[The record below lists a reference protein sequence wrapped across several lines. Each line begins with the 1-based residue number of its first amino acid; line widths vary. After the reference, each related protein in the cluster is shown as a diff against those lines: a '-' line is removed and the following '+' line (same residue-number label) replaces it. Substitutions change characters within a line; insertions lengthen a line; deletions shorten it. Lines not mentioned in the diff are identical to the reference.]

1 MLVRIYFERNHVENT
16 IMTQCITDNE
26 TRYFYP
32 ESSCFFGGGFFGVSL
47 DSRDYED
54 ENGERIFSFDNDEFV
69 ARVTKLIA
77 ENPDF
82 IENFSSLNEFGRED
96 ERFRNKELD
105 DIDYELNYDSEGSPK
120 STGEFYEW
128 TLIREFETD
137 EEF

>member
-1 MLVRIYFERNHVENT
+1 MLVRIYFERNSVENT

-32 ESSCFFGGGFFGVSL
+32 DSSCFFDGGFFGVSL

-54 ENGERIFSFDNDEFV
+54 ENGEPMFDSESDEFASHV
-69 ARVTKLIA
+69 ANLIS
-77 ENPDF
+77 ENHDF

-96 ERFRNKELD
+96 ERLRNKDID
-105 DIDYELNYDSEGSPK
+105 DIDYELNYDSEGAPK